1 MNKFK
6 YNLFCYFVYIPQTVI
21 FPEFIYTYPKQIVK
35 SWVLIKSLFQS
46 KIMIMKRLL
55 LIVSILAFTLPAYS
69 QFKIGLQVSP
79 SLSFNRV
86 RDEAPANFSSSGIG
100 GRIIAGIITDYN
112 FQENYFVSS
121 GLFFIP
127 KRVGFRE
134 EGTNQIKE
142 IHRLHYL
149 QIPATL
155 KLFTNEVA
163 LDTRIYFQVG
173 LTADVKILEDN
184 ISDQVEYIEDFR
196 PVDSSVLVGAG
207 AEYRFGYN
215 TIVFGGL
222 TYRRGL
228 ANVIRNYRVSSAE
241 GLIIKND
248 MLSLDL
254 GIKF

>member
-1 MNKFK
+1 MKK
-6 YNLFCYFVYIPQTVI
+6 TLSI
-21 FPEFIYTYPKQIVK
+21 FAL
-35 SWVLIKSLFQS
+35 VL
-46 KIMIMKRLL
+46 
-55 LIVSILAFTLPAYS
+55 FTLPAFS

-86 RDEAPANFSSSGIG
+86 RDEAPADFSPSGIG
-100 GRIIAGIITDYN
+100 GRLIMGIIADYN
-112 FQENYFVSS
+112 FQENYFASS

-127 KRVGFRE
+127 KRVGLR
-134 EGTNQIKE
+134 GSSPDQIKE

-173 LTADVKILEDN
+173 LTADIKILEDN
-184 ISDQVEYIEDFR
+184 ISDQTQYIADFR
-196 PVDSSVLVGAG
+196 PVDSSVLIGAG
-207 AEYRFGYN
+207 TEYRFGYN

-228 ANVIRNYRVSSAE
+228 SNIIRNRQDPSAT